1 VLAYNIYTTRTRW
14 KLPKKVKS
22 KGEELVTLAFDIKG
36 QSSYKAPS
44 AVWLKLIE
52 EKCNKICGNYLV
64 REHEDIKS

>member
-1 VLAYNIYTTRTRW
+1 
-14 KLPKKVKS
+14 VKS